1 MIEKIRNL
9 FFGKKLKELQRDN
22 KQLAEAL
29 VDCSDKLQKKQEQ
42 INKTNAYYKR
52 LLAEKNKKKTK
63 L

>member
-9 FFGKKLKELQRDN
+9 FFGKKLKELQQDN
-22 KQLAEAL
+22 KQLKEAL
-29 VDCSDKLQKKQEQ
+29 VECSDKLIKKQEQ

-52 LLAEKNKKKTK
+52 LLSEKNKKKNK